1 MSNHFFALIAV
12 LYFIAANL
20 TGGYIYN
27 KRCDQDSY
35 SCPLESVYGGAGW
48 PIYWSARAGLAVT
61 K

>member
-1 MSNHFFALIAV
+1 MSKQFYTAAAV

-27 KRCDQDSY
+27 KRCDQGSY
-35 SCPLESVYGGAGW
+35 QCPIESIYGGAAW
-48 PIYWSARAGLAVT
+48 PLYWTARAALQIT